1 MTDIPNSAGFEL
13 SGGKIGVLVI
23 HGFGGSPVSVRPWAQ
38 SFNNSGY
45 SVSVPRLP
53 GHGTNWQ
60 DLNST
65 AAADWFAVIE
75 KSFTN
80 LKAKSDHVFVA
91 GFSNGGAL
99 ALRLAQ
105 IRGSEIEGLMLLNPI
120 IHDRR
125 IFMKLLPIIRLF
137 VPSLKSGPSDIAKPN
152 PPIHSYRTTAMHAL
166 YSARKFWQIVERDLY
181 LIDLPLMIGYSIND
195 HVVDPENSETIIDN
209 VMSVDIR
216 EIIFEKSFHNVSL
229 DYDSEILNEESGQF
243 IQDVLTG
250 ELARGS
256 YEYEEDD
263 ERDLID
269 AEFDSIVSSL
279 SLDESTPTTYLDQ
292 LDRSVSVESLIERNM
307 YETPNRLPK
316 FKKAQRGAIIALIAG
331 PLYVIGYLVTH
342 FDPFGLGVWPGVL
355 AVVAGAVTLFTQMEH
370 REIDD
375 SDSGAVL

>member
-75 KSFTN
+75 KSFTD
-80 LKAKSDHVFVA
+80 LKAKTDHVFVA

-292 LDRSVSVESLIERNM
+292 LDRSESVESLIERNM
-307 YETPNRLPK
+307 YATPNRLPK

-342 FDPFGLGVWPGVL
+342 FDPFGLGAWPGVL
-355 AVVAGAVTLFTQMEH
+355 AVVAGAITLFTQMEH

>member
-1 MTDIPNSAGFEL
+1 MTDIQNSAGFEL

-65 AAADWFAVIE
+65 AAADWFAVVE

-292 LDRSVSVESLIERNM
+292 LDRSESVESLIERNM
-307 YETPNRLPK
+307 YATPNRLPK

-342 FDPFGLGVWPGVL
+342 FDPFGLGVWPGVS
-355 AVVAGAVTLFTQMEH
+355 AVVAGAITLFTQMEH

-375 SDSGAVL
+375 SDSGAIL

>member
-80 LKAKSDHVFVA
+80 IKAKSDHVFVA

-292 LDRSVSVESLIERNM
+292 LDRSESVESLIERNM
-307 YETPNRLPK
+307 YATPNRLPK

-342 FDPFGLGVWPGVL
+342 FDPFGLGVWPGVS
-355 AVVAGAVTLFTQMEH
+355 AVVAGAITLFTQMEH

>member
-80 LKAKSDHVFVA
+80 IKAKSDHVFVA

-292 LDRSVSVESLIERNM
+292 LDRSESVESLIERNM
-307 YETPNRLPK
+307 YATPNRLPK

-342 FDPFGLGVWPGVL
+342 FDPFGLGVWPGVS
-355 AVVAGAVTLFTQMEH
+355 AVVAGAITLFTQMEH

-375 SDSGAVL
+375 SDSGAIL

>member
-1 MTDIPNSAGFEL
+1 VTDIPNSAGFEL

-23 HGFGGSPVSVRPWAQ
+23 HGFGGSPVSVRPWAE

-65 AAADWFAVIE
+65 AAADWFAVVE

-292 LDRSVSVESLIERNM
+292 LDRSESVESLIERNM
-307 YETPNRLPK
+307 YATPNRLPK

-342 FDPFGLGVWPGVL
+342 FDPFGLGVWPGVS
-355 AVVAGAVTLFTQMEH
+355 AVVAGAITLFTQMEH

-375 SDSGAVL
+375 SDSGAIL

>member
-65 AAADWFAVIE
+65 AAADWFAVVE

-292 LDRSVSVESLIERNM
+292 LDRSESVESLIERNM
-307 YETPNRLPK
+307 YATPNRLPK

-342 FDPFGLGVWPGVL
+342 FDPFGLGVWPGVS
-355 AVVAGAVTLFTQMEH
+355 AVVAGAITLFTQMEH

>member
-75 KSFTN
+75 KSFTD

-292 LDRSVSVESLIERNM
+292 LDRSESVESLIERNM
-307 YETPNRLPK
+307 YATPNRLPK

-355 AVVAGAVTLFTQMEH
+355 AVVAGAITLFTQMEH

-375 SDSGAVL
+375 SDSGAIL

>member
-75 KSFTN
+75 KSFTD
-80 LKAKSDHVFVA
+80 LKAKTDHVFVA

-292 LDRSVSVESLIERNM
+292 LDRSESVESLIERNM
-307 YETPNRLPK
+307 YATPNRLPK

-342 FDPFGLGVWPGVL
+342 FDPFGLGVWPGVS
-355 AVVAGAVTLFTQMEH
+355 AVVAGAITLFTQMEH

-375 SDSGAVL
+375 SDSGAIL

>member
-292 LDRSVSVESLIERNM
+292 LDRSESVESL
-307 YETPNRLPK
+307 
-316 FKKAQRGAIIALIAG
+316 
-331 PLYVIGYLVTH
+331 
-342 FDPFGLGVWPGVL
+342 
-355 AVVAGAVTLFTQMEH
+355 
-370 REIDD
+370 
-375 SDSGAVL
+375 

>member
-1 MTDIPNSAGFEL
+1 VTDIQNSAGFEL

-152 PPIHSYRTTAMHAL
+152 PPIHSYRRTAMHAL

-292 LDRSVSVESLIERNM
+292 LDRSESVESLIERNM
-307 YETPNRLPK
+307 YATPNRLPK

-342 FDPFGLGVWPGVL
+342 FDPFGLGVWPGVS
-355 AVVAGAVTLFTQMEH
+355 AVVAGAITLFTQMEH

>member
-292 LDRSVSVESLIERNM
+292 LDRSESVESLIERNM
-307 YETPNRLPK
+307 YATPNRLPK

-342 FDPFGLGVWPGVL
+342 FDPFGLGVWPGVS
-355 AVVAGAVTLFTQMEH
+355 AVVAGAITLFTQMEH

>member
-1 MTDIPNSAGFEL
+1 
-13 SGGKIGVLVI
+13 
-23 HGFGGSPVSVRPWAQ
+23 
-38 SFNNSGY
+38 
-45 SVSVPRLP
+45 
-53 GHGTNWQ
+53 
-60 DLNST
+60 
-65 AAADWFAVIE
+65 
-75 KSFTN
+75 
-80 LKAKSDHVFVA
+80 
-91 GFSNGGAL
+91 
-99 ALRLAQ
+99 
-105 IRGSEIEGLMLLNPI
+105 
-120 IHDRR
+120 
-125 IFMKLLPIIRLF
+125 
-137 VPSLKSGPSDIAKPN
+137 
-152 PPIHSYRTTAMHAL
+152 L

-292 LDRSVSVESLIERNM
+292 LDRSESVESLIERNM
-307 YETPNRLPK
+307 YATPNRLPK

-342 FDPFGLGVWPGVL
+342 FDPFGLGVWPGVS
-355 AVVAGAVTLFTQMEH
+355 AVVAGAITLFTQMEH

-375 SDSGAVL
+375 SDSGAIL

>member
-75 KSFTN
+75 KSFTD
-80 LKAKSDHVFVA
+80 LKAKTDHVFVA

-292 LDRSVSVESLIERNM
+292 LDRSESVESLIERNM
-307 YETPNRLPK
+307 YATPNRLPK

-355 AVVAGAVTLFTQMEH
+355 AVVAGAITLFTQMEH

>member
-75 KSFTN
+75 KSFTD
-80 LKAKSDHVFVA
+80 LKAKTDHVFVA

-292 LDRSVSVESLIERNM
+292 LDRSESVESLIERNM
-307 YETPNRLPK
+307 YATPNRLPK

-342 FDPFGLGVWPGVL
+342 FDPFGLGVWPGVS
-355 AVVAGAVTLFTQMEH
+355 AVVAGAITLFTQMEH

>member
-75 KSFTN
+75 KSFTD

-292 LDRSVSVESLIERNM
+292 LDRSESVESLIERNM
-307 YETPNRLPK
+307 YATPNRLPK

-342 FDPFGLGVWPGVL
+342 FDPFGLGVWPGVS
-355 AVVAGAVTLFTQMEH
+355 AVVAGAITLFTQMEH

-375 SDSGAVL
+375 SDSGAIL

>member
-292 LDRSVSVESLIERNM
+292 LDRSESVESLIERNM
-307 YETPNRLPK
+307 YATPNRLPK

>member
-292 LDRSVSVESLIERNM
+292 LDRSESVESLIERNM
-307 YETPNRLPK
+307 YATPNRLPK

-355 AVVAGAVTLFTQMEH
+355 AVVAGAITLFTQMEH

-375 SDSGAVL
+375 SDSGAIL

>member
-292 LDRSVSVESLIERNM
+292 LDRSESVESLIERNM
-307 YETPNRLPK
+307 YATPNRLPK

-342 FDPFGLGVWPGVL
+342 FDPFGLCVWPGVS
-355 AVVAGAVTLFTQMEH
+355 AVVAGAITLFTQMEH

-375 SDSGAVL
+375 SDSGAIL

>member
-1 MTDIPNSAGFEL
+1 VTDIPNSAGFEL

-65 AAADWFAVIE
+65 AAADWFAVVE

-292 LDRSVSVESLIERNM
+292 LDRSESVESLIERNM
-307 YETPNRLPK
+307 YATPNRLPK

-342 FDPFGLGVWPGVL
+342 FDPFGLGVWPGVS
-355 AVVAGAVTLFTQMEH
+355 AVVAGAITLFTQMEH

>member
-1 MTDIPNSAGFEL
+1 VTDIQNSAGFEL

-23 HGFGGSPVSVRPWAQ
+23 HGFGGSPVSVRPWAE

-65 AAADWFAVIE
+65 AAADWFAVVE

-292 LDRSVSVESLIERNM
+292 LDRSESVESLIERNM
-307 YETPNRLPK
+307 YATPNRLPK

-342 FDPFGLGVWPGVL
+342 FDPFGLGVWPGVS
-355 AVVAGAVTLFTQMEH
+355 AVVAGAITLFTQMEH

-375 SDSGAVL
+375 SDSGAIL

>member
-75 KSFTN
+75 KSFTD
-80 LKAKSDHVFVA
+80 LKAKTDHVFVA

-209 VMSVDIR
+209 VRSVDIR

-229 DYDSEILNEESGQF
+229 YYDSEILNEESGQF

-292 LDRSVSVESLIERNM
+292 LDRSESVESLFERNM
-307 YETPNRLPK
+307 YATPNRLPK

-342 FDPFGLGVWPGVL
+342 LDPFGLGVWPGVL
-355 AVVAGAVTLFTQMEH
+355 AVVAGAITLFTQMEH

>member
-75 KSFTN
+75 KSFTD
-80 LKAKSDHVFVA
+80 LKAKTDHVFVA

-292 LDRSVSVESLIERNM
+292 LDRSESVESLIERNM
-307 YETPNRLPK
+307 YATPNRLPK

-342 FDPFGLGVWPGVL
+342 FDPFGLCVWPGVS
-355 AVVAGAVTLFTQMEH
+355 AVVAGAITLFTQMEH

-375 SDSGAVL
+375 SDSGAIL

>member
-292 LDRSVSVESLIERNM
+292 LDRSESVESLIERNM
-307 YETPNRLPK
+307 YATPNRLPK

-342 FDPFGLGVWPGVL
+342 FDPFGLCVWPGVS
-355 AVVAGAVTLFTQMEH
+355 AVVAGAITLFTQMEH

>member
-342 FDPFGLGVWPGVL
+342 FDPFGLGVWPGVS
-355 AVVAGAVTLFTQMEH
+355 AVVAGAITLFTQMEH

-375 SDSGAVL
+375 SDSGAIL

>member
-307 YETPNRLPK
+307 YATPNRLPK

>member
-75 KSFTN
+75 KSFTD
-80 LKAKSDHVFVA
+80 LKAKTDHVFVA

-137 VPSLKSGPSDIAKPN
+137 VPSLKSGPSDIANPN

-292 LDRSVSVESLIERNM
+292 LDRSESVESLIERNM
-307 YETPNRLPK
+307 YATPNRLPK

-355 AVVAGAVTLFTQMEH
+355 AVVAGAITLFTQMEH

>member
-75 KSFTN
+75 KSFTD

-292 LDRSVSVESLIERNM
+292 LDRSESVESLIERNM
-307 YETPNRLPK
+307 YATPNRLPK

-355 AVVAGAVTLFTQMEH
+355 AVVAGAITLFTQMEH